1 MDKKETKLMADVVT
15 TQTIADTSGVKFTAK
30 LTNLSDGTGETLVKK
45 VDASE
50 LTFMTEDGNRKIAKI
65 WWSVNTTKANASVE
79 LVWDGD
85 TNATAILLNGQGYW
99 DLRTAGNEI
108 INNATTPTGDV
119 LLSTRDFVVGDNYT
133 ILVEFR

>member
-1 MDKKETKLMADVVT
+1 M
-15 TQTIADTSGVKFTAK
+15 
-30 LTNLSDGTGETLVKK
+30 
-45 VDASE
+45 
-50 LTFMTEDGNRKIAKI
+50 
-65 WWSVNTTKANASVE
+65 
-79 LVWDGD
+79 WDGD